1 MFSKY
6 KLAGHDTFYFFT
18 SLSSLLI
25 ILSFLFSII
34 DEMIKLVDH
43 IFNNTLFGYIK
54 FAIAIELI
62 LL

>member
-1 MFSKY
+1 MLSKY
-6 KLAGHDTFYFFT
+6 KSTNRDTFYFFT
-18 SLSSLLI
+18 SLSSFLI

-43 IFNNTLFGYIK
+43 IFNNTLFDYIK
-54 FAIAIELI
+54 YAIAIELT